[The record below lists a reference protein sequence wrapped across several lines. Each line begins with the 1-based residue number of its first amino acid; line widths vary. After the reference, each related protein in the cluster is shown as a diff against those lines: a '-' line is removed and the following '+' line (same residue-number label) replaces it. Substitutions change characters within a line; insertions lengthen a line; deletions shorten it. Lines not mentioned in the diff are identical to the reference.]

1 MFESQMVEGLSNKV
15 NIEDVEPEVMNEV
28 LRFIYTGKT
37 LLIDKMSDLLLAA
50 ADKYS
55 LDRLKALC
63 EEALCNNL
71 DVDNAADTLILAD
84 LHSAAQLKNQ
94 TIEFINM

>member
-1 MFESQMVEGLSNKV
+1 MLEGLSNKV

-50 ADKYS
+50 ADKYG

-84 LHSAAQLKNQ
+84 VHSASQLKNQ